1 MARKVEIYYSERDA
15 RRILELAGRINPLVR
30 GAEPRVKRV
39 IKFEDYEKGH
49 MLQPGEVLV
58 MERHPHDRR
67 THIEITDQK
76 GRAPPAVVEMPGM
89 LIHMQMPQL
98 PIRINHRGE
107 EFELPALP
115 PSAAVLSRN
124 GHVLVVGKENAY
136 VSNPHIR
143 KEDPEKQDNEQKR
156 EFLERED
163 HIIATQ
169 EGHRVLIHNVG
180 KHPVKVRIR
189 E

>member
-1 MARKVEIYYSERDA
+1 MARNIEIRYSERDA
-15 RRILELAGRINPLVR
+15 RRILELAGEINPLVL

-49 MLQPGEVLV
+49 MLQPGDVLV
-58 MERHPHDRR
+58 VERHPHDRR
-67 THIEITDQK
+67 THVEITDQK
-76 GRAPPAVVEMPGM
+76 GKEAPTVIEMPGM
-89 LIHMQMPQL
+89 LMHMQMPQL
-98 PIRINHRGE
+98 PIRINHGGE
-107 EFELPALP
+107 EFELPVLP

-136 VSNPHIR
+136 VTDPHIGR
-143 KEDPEKQDNEQKR
+143 GDAEKPKIG
-156 EFLERED
+156 LLGKED
-163 HIIATQ
+163 HIIATH

-180 KHPVKVRIR
+180 KRPVRVRIR